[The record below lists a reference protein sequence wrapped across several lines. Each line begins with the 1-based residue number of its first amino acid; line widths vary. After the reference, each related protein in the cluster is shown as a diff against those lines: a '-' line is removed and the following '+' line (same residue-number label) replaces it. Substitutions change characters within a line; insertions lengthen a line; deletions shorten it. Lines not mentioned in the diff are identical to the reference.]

1 MIASKYDIKK
11 GKEIEQK
18 IRKNM
23 DKTYFYSLVDVMYQV
38 AIDAYEELGDVND
51 IDSLENEI
59 SRFIIDWGKLNDEYK
74 ERLV

>member
-1 MIASKYDIKK
+1 MITSKYDIKK

-38 AIDAYEELGDVND
+38 AIDAYEDLGDVND
-51 IDSLENEI
+51 IDNLENEI

>member
-1 MIASKYDIKK
+1 MITTKYDIKK

-23 DKTYFYSLVDVMYQV
+23 DKVYFYSLIDVMYQV
-38 AIDAYEELGDVND
+38 AIDAYEDMDNVND
-51 IDSLENEI
+51 IDNLENEI

>member
-38 AIDAYEELGDVND
+38 AIDAYEDLGDVND
-51 IDSLENEI
+51 IDNLENEI

>member
-1 MIASKYDIKK
+1 MSEETILIKK
-11 GKEIEQK
+11 NEIEEK

-23 DKTYFYSLVDVMYQV
+23 DKVYFYSLVDVMYQV
-38 AIDAYEELGDVND
+38 AIDAYEDTDNVND
-51 IDSLENEI
+51 IDNLENEI

>member
-11 GKEIEQK
+11 GKEIEKK
-18 IRKNM
+18 IRMNM
-23 DKTYFYSLVDVMYQV
+23 DKVYFYSLVDVMYQV
-38 AIDAYEELGDVND
+38 AIDAYEDSNDVND

>member
-1 MIASKYDIKK
+1 MITTKYDIKK

-23 DKTYFYSLVDVMYQV
+23 DKVYFYSLIDVMYQV
-38 AIDAYEELGDVND
+38 AIDAYEDSNDVND
-51 IDSLENEI
+51 IDSLENDI
-59 SRFIIDWGKLNDEYK
+59 SRFIIDWGKLDDEYK

>member
-1 MIASKYDIKK
+1 MSEETILSKKN
-11 GKEIEQK
+11 EIEEK

-23 DKTYFYSLVDVMYQV
+23 DKVYFYSLVDVMYQV
-38 AIDAYEELGDVND
+38 AIDAYEDMDNVND
-51 IDSLENEI
+51 IDNLENEI

>member
-1 MIASKYDIKK
+1 MIATKYDIEK

-23 DKTYFYSLVDVMYQV
+23 DKVYFYSLIDVMYQV
-38 AIDAYEELGDVND
+38 AIDAYEDSNDVND
-51 IDSLENEI
+51 IDNLENEI
-59 SRFIIDWGKLNDEYK
+59 SRFIIDWGKLDDEYK